1 MVKIQKSK
9 IKNQNDNA
17 KLKNDECYILAK
29 NRLIEVLKD
38 EEYKIIEEFTGKELI
53 DKKYK
58 PLFDYYSKD
67 KNLENRENGWKIY
80 GADFVTTTEG
90 TGIVHIAPAFGED
103 DMNLGQKY
111 SLPFVQ
117 HVSID
122 GKFKPEV
129 KNFVGM
135 PVKPKGDHQVVD
147 IEIIKWLAGQNKLF
161 SKEKIIHSYPH
172 CWRCDTPLLN
182 YASASW
188 FVKVTAIKNKL
199 LSNNKKISWVP
210 KHIKDGRFGKW
221 LEEARDWA
229 ISRSR
234 FWGAPLPIWKCKKC
248 DSQKAI
254 GSIEELKKYSEK
266 SGNKYFAMRHGEADH
281 NIKNI
286 ASANL
291 KSKHYLTE
299 KGKKEAIATAKK
311 LMNQLKKRR
320 IDLIFASDF
329 ARTKETAELAADNF
343 GVDKKKI
350 IFDSRLREV
359 NVGIFDGQSADEYH
373 KYFSS
378 LEEKFYKTPPKGE
391 NLTQL
396 KNRTSEFLYEIEKK
410 YSDKNI
416 LIVSHEYTIWNMF
429 AGAAGADVKKAVAMK
444 IDKFDFI
451 KTGEAMP
458 LDFVSLPHNEN
469 YELDLHKPYID
480 GIELQCECG
489 GKMERIS
496 EVFDCWFE
504 SGSMPYGQAH
514 YPFERKKEFERNFP
528 SKFIAEGIDQTRGW
542 FYTLLVL
549 STALFDKP
557 AYQNVIVNGI
567 ILAEDGQKMSK
578 RLKNYPDPMDIIN
591 KYGADALRLYLLSS
605 PTVKGENFNFSERG
619 VDEVYKKSIL
629 RLWNV
634 FSFYDLYA
642 ERKIKAKNLKL
653 LKSDNVLDKWI
664 LARLNQLIFEIT
676 EAMENY
682 ELDKAV
688 RPIGEFI
695 DDLSTWYIR
704 RSRSRFKT
712 PFAEHK
718 HAKKQGIGKDV
729 DVVVKTTKFVLLEF
743 SKVFAPFAPFISEA
757 LFGLLGGSKESAH
770 LEEWPAF
777 AKTSA
782 GKPKARALSKTEKI
796 IIDKMKITRNIVEN
810 ALALRAKNGI
820 KVRQP
825 LQSLKIKDLKLNI
838 GKEFLDL
845 IKDEINVKEI
855 IFDKKINPPVGGG
868 FELDVKITA
877 ELKAEGELREL
888 VRIIQD
894 LRKEA
899 KFTPKNRIILNI
911 STGDYFKNLISKSI
925 DNLKKEVGADKIE
938 FMKTEKIDAEMET
951 KFENNDIWIGIRK
964 I

>member
-1 MVKIQKSK
+1 M
-9 IKNQNDNA
+9 
-17 KLKNDECYILAK
+17 
-29 NRLIEVLKD
+29 
-38 EEYKIIEEFTGKELI
+38 
-53 DKKYK
+53 
-58 PLFDYYSKD
+58 
-67 KNLENRENGWKIY
+67 
-80 GADFVTTTEG
+80 
-90 TGIVHIAPAFGED
+90 
-103 DMNLGQKY
+103 
-111 SLPFVQ
+111 
-117 HVSID
+117 
-122 GKFKPEV
+122 
-129 KNFVGM
+129 
-135 PVKPKGDHQVVD
+135 KG
-147 IEIIKWLAGQNKLF
+147 
-161 SKEKIIHSYPH
+161 
-172 CWRCDTPLLN
+172 
-182 YASASW
+182 
-188 FVKVTAIKNKL
+188 TAIKNKL
-199 LSNNKKISWVP
+199 IANNKKISWVP

-311 LMNQLKKRR
+311 LMNQLKKGR
-320 IDLIFASDF
+320 IDLIFSSDF

-444 IDKFDFI
+444 IDKVDFI

-528 SKFIAEGIDQTRGW
+528 AKFIAEGIDQTRGW

-567 ILAEDGQKMSK
+567 IFAVDDQKMSK

-642 ERKIKAKNLKL
+642 ERKIKAKKLKL

-743 SKVFAPFAPFISEA
+743 SKVFAPFAPVIAEA